1 MLFTLAGFYTVC
13 GILSMLGALAGPFL
27 LYSLIQKAAQRRPAG
42 VECAALS
49 LFGLAFCLWLFTV
62 FGALPAA

>member
-1 MLFTLAGFYTVC
+1 MP
-13 GILSMLGALAGPFL
+13 GAIAGPFL
-27 LYSLIQKAAQRRPAG
+27 LYNSLIAKASERRPAG

-62 FGALPAA
+62 FSALPAA

>member
-1 MLFTLAGFYTVC
+1 MLFATC
-13 GILSMLGALAGPFL
+13 GVLSMLGAIAGPFL
-27 LYSLIQKAAQRRPAG
+27 LYSLIAKASERRPAG

-62 FGALPAA
+62 FSALPAA

>member
-1 MLFTLAGFYTVC
+1 MFYAVC
-13 GILSMLGALAGPFL
+13 GLVSMLGAIAGPFL
-27 LYSLIQKAAQRRPAG
+27 LYSRIAKAAERRSAG

-62 FGALPAA
+62 FSTLPAA